1 MTDINER
8 PAIVTDAR
16 AIGVMR
22 AIGQPVN
29 LGMAGRAGSQRTTDF
44 QGVLLAMA
52 GHDLRGPLQ
61 IIQGSYDLLGIDV
74 RTKFE
79 QRQLQRGQHAIKH
92 LNGLL
97 DQLLGAVRL
106 CEHSKEAKLSPVALE
121 PLFRQACHEN
131 AESALQ
137 KGIEIR
143 VCPTS
148 ASVMSNAV
156 LLNGILRN
164 LVSNAIKYTE
174 PNGRILVGCRRSGQN
189 VRIDVCDTGI
199 GIANEQLSRIF
210 EAFTRL
216 DCTRCDGLGVGL
228 FIVRR
233 AIEVLG
239 HRIDVS
245 SVVSRGSRFS
255 ISATGSEMEPCVRSS
270 VEPRET
276 VLHVGSLELDL
287 IDRIA
292 RRGNRPIDLR
302 PREFQLLKYM
312 MQRSDQ
318 VLTCANLLKD
328 VWHYKILPETNLIHV
343 HMGRLRSKIDGPKEV
358 PMIRNVRGEGFV
370 LSATPALAKNLPG
383 LPGLKQRERT
393 RTNV

>member
-1 MTDINER
+1 
-8 PAIVTDAR
+8 
-16 AIGVMR
+16 
-22 AIGQPVN
+22 
-29 LGMAGRAGSQRTTDF
+29 
-44 QGVLLAMA
+44 
-52 GHDLRGPLQ
+52 
-61 IIQGSYDLLGIDV
+61 
-74 RTKFE
+74 
-79 QRQLQRGQHAIKH
+79 
-92 LNGLL
+92 
-97 DQLLGAVRL
+97 
-106 CEHSKEAKLSPVALE
+106 
-121 PLFRQACHEN
+121 
-131 AESALQ
+131 
-137 KGIEIR
+137 
-143 VCPTS
+143 
-148 ASVMSNAV
+148 MSNAV

-174 PNGRILVGCRRSGQN
+174 PNGRILIGCRRSGQA

-199 GIANEQLSRIF
+199 GIAGEQLSRIF

-216 DCTRCDGLGVGL
+216 DSTRCDGLGVGL

-255 ISATGSEMEPCVRSS
+255 IFATPTEMEPCVRSS

-276 VLHVGSLELDL
+276 VLRVGSLELDL
-287 IDRIA
+287 IDRTA

-318 VLTCANLLKD
+318 VLTFANLMKD
-328 VWHYKILPETNLIHV
+328 VWHFKFVPETNRIHV
-343 HMGRLRSKIDGPKEV
+343 HMGRLRSKIDGPKDV

-383 LPGLKQRERT
+383 LPGLKQRELT
-393 RTNV
+393 QTNVLLVSSIKGYNRPSLTEGEEE